1 VTIGYRIGVFPLVL
15 VLALLLQLVRRG
27 FRASVNRLDPRDRAV
42 CSALTAI
49 VVYAGVTSA
58 FNVFLEAPY
67 AGPLFWTAVGLLAYA
82 VYAHPFDGHI
92 RAQQERVT

>member
-1 VTIGYRIGVFPLVL
+1 
-15 VLALLLQLVRRG
+15 VLALLGTLIMKG
-27 FRASVNRLDPRDRAV
+27 FRAAGDRASPLDRAV
-42 CSALTAI
+42 CAALTAI

-82 VYAHPFDGHI
+82 VYARPFAATP
-92 RAQQERVT
+92 REERSESVPA